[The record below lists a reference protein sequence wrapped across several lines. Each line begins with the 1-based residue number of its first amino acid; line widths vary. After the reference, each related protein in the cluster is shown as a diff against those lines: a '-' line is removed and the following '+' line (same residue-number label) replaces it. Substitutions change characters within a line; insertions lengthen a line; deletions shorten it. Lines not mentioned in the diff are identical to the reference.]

1 MTPLIKN
8 SVDEFV
14 PEVLFLEVDVDKGSV
29 IYSASGIKTL
39 PAIQF
44 IKKKEKAGELTGVH
58 RINTIINEIKKR
70 NY

>member
-44 IKKKEKAGELTGVH
+44 IKKKENAGELLGVH
-58 RINTIINEIKKR
+58 TAPTIRDEISKR
-70 NY
+70 N